1 MEVCKSDVR
10 TIARYLSDAAR
21 VYDALP
27 GLRNVCRAW
36 VIRRLVKK
44 LNKKL
49 SENEKNDETTNH

>member
-27 GLRNVCRAW
+27 GLRNANRA
-36 VIRRLVKK
+36 RMLGRMVKK
-44 LNKKL
+44 LNRKL
-49 SENEKNDETTNH
+49 SKDLIK